1 MSKKMYLINLSGG
14 GDTTKSLVT
23 EDVWNWINSGYNSD
37 KSSYYED
44 LSEPIKEQM
53 KLHNKYAPN
62 CSSIMVTIGS
72 YDNDRAIQAPGIEFS
87 STKELM
93 KYIKENDI
101 EIVEEYE
108 GCIY

>member
-23 EDVWNWINSGYNSD
+23 EDVWNWINSDYNSD

-53 KLHNKYAPN
+53 RLHKNDN

-72 YDNDRAIQAPGIEFS
+72 YDNDRAIQAPGIEFR
-87 STKELM
+87 STKELI
-93 KYIKENDI
+93 KYLKENDI